1 MPDSAQT
8 HATPWKHFSKDFLE
22 SNYRR
27 TLALTS
33 FPVSYYSIR
42 RLVFAY
48 HDPALQPALRS
59 QHGVAS
65 GATLHRH
72 YELCLFMCEYLDE
85 KE

>member
-1 MPDSAQT
+1 MEA
-8 HATPWKHFSKDFLE
+8 FLKDFLE

-33 FPVSYYSIR
+33 FPVSYYSIE

-85 KE
+85 KEQGVQGIFRY